1 VTRETP
7 NRVVSLV
14 PSLTES
20 VVFLGAGQ
28 RLVGRTR
35 YCVEPAGAL
44 AHVPTLGGTKDPA
57 VDNIV
62 ALRPDLVLVSAE
74 ENRIEDVE
82 RLSSAGL
89 RIENYHPR
97 SVEDAAVAML
107 RLGESL
113 GEAEPA
119 MELAE
124 SCRRAAALVRDGLE
138 RSRVRTFCPVW
149 RRPWMT
155 FGKAVYVADLLR
167 TVGCENIFDDGES
180 DWFEV
185 SLEEVVERRPALILL
200 PDEPYAFSPAHAD
213 ELRRAGLELPIVFI
227 DGKDLSWY
235 GPRLPGALP
244 RLAGLVAGAV

>member
-57 VDNIV
+57 VDAIV

-149 RRPWMT
+149 RRPWMS

-167 TVGCENIFDDGES
+167 TVGCENVFDDGES

-235 GPRLPGALP
+235 GPRLPGALQ